1 MASAMTLAIDHT
13 HAASA
18 RSWLASANVSGG
30 DFPIQNLPFAVFRH
44 AGSDEPFR
52 GGVAIGDRIIDMQ
65 ALAATQ
71 SLAGPAGQGAAAC
84 ALPTL
89 NAFFGMGPTVWKAL
103 RHALFEA
110 MRSDAPASTVD
121 ILSRCLVAQRDAEFA
136 LPVDIGDYTD
146 FYTSI
151 HHATNIGKLF
161 RPDNPLAPNFH
172 WVPVGYHGRVS
183 SIGISGQRFHR
194 PWGQIVRAGRTE
206 PVHAPCERLDYE
218 LELGIF
224 IGVGNTQGEP
234 IALSDA
240 EQHVFGLCLLNDW
253 SARDIQVW
261 ESAPLGPFLAKNF
274 ATTVSPWIVTMEALA
289 PYRQAWTRS
298 ADLPQPL
305 AYLEHPHNREGG
317 AIDVQLAV
325 SLETAQHRATGM
337 APSPL
342 SRTSFRHQHWSV
354 AQMVAH
360 HSSGGCNLRTGDLLG
375 SGTISGPTRDEA
387 GALIE
392 LTRAG
397 REPLT
402 LDDGQQRSF
411 LHDGDAVIFS
421 GWCEKAGFARIGFGC
436 NRGEVLPAHGDAT
449 ANVERATA

>member
-1 MASAMTLAIDHT
+1 
-13 HAASA
+13 
-18 RSWLASANVSGG
+18 
-30 DFPIQNLPFAVFRH
+30 
-44 AGSDEPFR
+44 
-52 GGVAIGDRIIDMQ
+52 
-65 ALAATQ
+65 
-71 SLAGPAGQGAAAC
+71 
-84 ALPTL
+84 
-89 NAFFGMGPTVWKAL
+89 
-103 RHALFEA
+103 LFEA

-121 ILSRCLVAQRDAEFA
+121 VVSRCLVAQHDAEFA

-146 FYTSI
+146 FYTSV

-161 RPDNPLAPNFH
+161 RPDSPLAPNFH

-183 SIGISGQRFHR
+183 SIGTSGQRFRR
-194 PWGQIVRAGRTE
+194 PWGQIVPAGRTE

-224 IGVGNTQGEP
+224 IGVGNAQGEP
-234 IALSDA
+234 IALADA
-240 EQHVFGLCLLNDW
+240 QQHVFGLCLLNDW

-274 ATTVSPWIVTMEALA
+274 ATTLSPWIVTMEALA
-289 PYRQAWTRS
+289 PYRQAWTR
-298 ADLPQPL
+298 AANLPQPL
-305 AYLEHPHNREGG
+305 AYLEHPHNREAG
-317 AIDVQLAV
+317 AIDVQLEV

-360 HSSGGCNLRTGDLLG
+360 HSSGGCNLRAGDLLG

-402 LDDGQQRSF
+402 LNDGQQRSF
-411 LHDGDAVIFS
+411 LHDGDVVIFS
-421 GWCEKAGFARIGFGC
+421 GWCEKAGFARIGFGR
-436 NRGEVLPAHGDAT
+436 NRGEVLPAR
-449 ANVERATA
+449 RAEN